1 MQVAIIDAA
10 GVITQ
15 IEDISEKGLQE
26 GYHPEGT
33 WVEAAHDWEAGG
45 SVVDGAYSAPPL
57 PTPTLEDYKAAIVA
71 VLDAKAQERRYDNA
85 VSIATY
91 TDSTNPTWIAEALA
105 FVAWR
110 DAVWVYAY
118 TELDKVM
125 NGQRLQPTIAELV
138 AELPAMVWPA

>member
-1 MQVAIIDAA
+1 MRVAILDAA

-15 IEDISEKGLQE
+15 IEDITEKGMEE
-26 GYHPEGT
+26 GYRPEGA
-33 WVEAAHDWEAGG
+33 WVEAAEDWVDCG
-45 SVVDGAYSAPPL
+45 SVTGGVYSPPVHIPTVDEYR
-57 PTPTLEDYKAAIVA
+57 AAIVA
-71 VLDAKAQERRYDNA
+71 LLDAKAQERRYDNA

-91 TDSTNPTWIAEALA
+91 TDSTNPQWIAEALA

-125 NGQRLQPTIAELV
+125 TGQRLQPTIAELV
-138 AELPAMVWPA
+138 AELPVMVWPA